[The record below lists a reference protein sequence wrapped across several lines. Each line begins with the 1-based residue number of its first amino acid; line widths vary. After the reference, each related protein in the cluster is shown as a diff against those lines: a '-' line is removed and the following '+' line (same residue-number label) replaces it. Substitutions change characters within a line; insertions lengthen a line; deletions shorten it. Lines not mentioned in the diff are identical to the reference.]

1 MNMVRRILTFIF
13 TFLGIVFAASILAS
27 LLLYMLV
34 GAGPSVPG
42 SAVLVLPVGGDL
54 AETSPDDVV
63 AYISGPR
70 RPTLRSTVDALRKAK
85 ADARIQGVLLKP
97 TGFASPYWGKVQE
110 LRDSL
115 VDFRAS
121 GKPVYAYLEYGGD
134 QDYLLAT
141 GADKVFL
148 MPSTPLQLAG
158 VASYELFLRGTLDWI
173 GVQPDLQH
181 IGDYKTAVN
190 TFTEKSM
197 TDAHREMNTSLALD
211 LYETIVSNVAQ
222 ARQKSVEQVRALID
236 EGPFLPDQAVA
247 AGLVDGVAYED
258 EVADQLRKAAGIEEG
273 GERAMVSASDYAHV
287 TLSSLGLNQG
297 PRIAVIYASGTI
309 VSGDSGF
316 DPVNGP
322 VLGSDTIIE
331 HIRAARRDSSTRAIV
346 LRVDSPGGSATA
358 SDAIWRELMREK
370 AGVSPRPLVV
380 SMSDLAASG
389 GYYIAMPAD
398 AIVAQPL
405 TLTGSIG
412 IFGGKF
418 VTGGAYSK
426 LGANIESTSVGRHA
440 EMNSPARAFNQDE
453 LRELR
458 EQLQSFYTG
467 FVQKAASS
475 RRRTPEQIDA
485 VARGRVWTGNQAK
498 TNGLVDELGGLS
510 RAIAVAKSRAK
521 IPEETEVEVVVY
533 PPVRSFY
540 ELLSEQISGAGEGA
554 AVASWLADNLTS
566 AEKDALSVL
575 RGPWSLFRRGEALA
589 LMPFRFR

>member
-1 MNMVRRILTFIF
+1 
-13 TFLGIVFAASILAS
+13 
-27 LLLYMLV
+27 LYMLV
-34 GAGPSVPG
+34 GAGPSVPE

-70 RPTLRSTVDALRKAK
+70 RPTLRSTIDALRKAK

-110 LRDSL
+110 LRDAL
-115 VDFRAS
+115 LDFRAS

-197 TDAHREMNTSLALD
+197 TAAHREMSTSLALD

-222 ARQKSVEQVRALID
+222 ARQKSVEQVRTLID

-273 GERAMVSASDYAHV
+273 GERAMVPASDYARV
-287 TLSSLGLNQG
+287 TLASLGLNQG

-316 DPVNGP
+316 DPINGP

-418 VTGGAYSK
+418 VIGGAYSK

-440 EMNSPARAFNQDE
+440 EMNSPTRAFNQDE

-475 RRRTPEQIDA
+475 RGRTPEQIDA
-485 VARGRVWTGNQAK
+485 VARGRVWTGSQAK

-521 IPEETEVEVVVY
+521 IPDEAEVEVVVY

-554 AVASWLADNLTS
+554 AVASWLAENLTA

-575 RGPWSLFRRGEALA
+575 RGPWPLFRPGEALA

>member
-34 GAGPSVPG
+34 GAGPSVPE
-42 SAVLVLPVGGDL
+42 SAVLILPVGGDL

-70 RPTLRSTVDALRKAK
+70 RPTLRSTIDALRKAK
-85 ADARIQGVLLKP
+85 ADARIEGVLLKP

-110 LRDSL
+110 LRDAL
-115 VDFRAS
+115 LDFRAS

-173 GVQPDLQH
+173 GVRPDLQH

-247 AGLVDGVAYED
+247 AGLVDGVGYED

-273 GERAMVSASDYAHV
+273 GERAMVSARDYAHV

-440 EMNSPARAFNQDE
+440 EMNSPARAFNEDE

-475 RRRTPEQIDA
+475 RRSTPEQIDA

-521 IPEETEVEVVVY
+521 IPDESEVEVVVY

-554 AVASWLADNLTS
+554 AVSSWLAENLTS